1 MKLEIPPEREEAVRA
16 LARHCYQC
24 GVCMGGCPVARV
36 NDSFHPRRLVQKLAR
51 GDWEEILTGD
61 AIWLCSQCHLCSAMC
76 PQDVGLSELIVEL
89 RNIATEMGIEPP
101 EAYIENMRQISE
113 TGRLAQVNASVV
125 RRRQKLNLDALE
137 PAAAD
142 EIRKLIEG
150 TKFGRLISEGD

>member
-1 MKLEIPPEREEAVRA
+1 LKPEREEAVRA

-24 GVCMGGCPVARV
+24 GVCMGSCPVARV
-36 NDSFHPRRLVQKLAR
+36 NNGFHPRRLVQEIAR
-51 GDWEEILTGD
+51 GEWDGILTGD
-61 AIWLCSQCHLCSAMC
+61 AIWLCAQCHLCSAMC

-89 RNIATEMGIEPP
+89 RNIATEMGVDPP

-113 TGRLAQVNASVV
+113 TGRLAQVSTPVV

-150 TKFGRLISEGD
+150 TRFGRLLSEGE

>member
-1 MKLEIPPEREEAVRA
+1 LKPEREEAVRA

-24 GVCMGGCPVARV
+24 GVCMGSCPVARV
-36 NDSFHPRRLVQKLAR
+36 NNGFHPRRLVQEIAR
-51 GDWEEILTGD
+51 GEWDGILTGD
-61 AIWLCSQCHLCSAMC
+61 AIWLCAQCHLCSAMC

-89 RNIATEMGIEPP
+89 RNIATEMGVDPP

-113 TGRLAQVNASVV
+113 TGRLAQVSTPVV

-142 EIRKLIEG
+142 EIRKLVEG
-150 TKFGRLISEGD
+150 TRFGRLLSEGE